1 MATPLQK
8 KLIALA
14 QNSSGIPVSTAAAK
28 LSIST
33 NDVER
38 AVTRLNGQLVIVDN
52 RLYTAGSEPRVT
64 LPAQAGYIILD
75 TETTGVDPETADL
88 LEIAAIKVT
97 RTSEVQFQRY
107 VAFDG
112 QIPADVER
120 LTGITPQHLKAH
132 GTGLKSALSQFL
144 EFAGDLPWVGHNL
157 ISYDHP
163 LLSRLI
169 AEEGLQ
175 LPRVKLYDTLHLTH
189 AAMWDDPP
197 PSFRLDHLAD
207 AFLGGRPKHA
217 HSAIVDV
224 DTTRKLIRFCEERLN
239 ALPPDELNLLRVTV
253 PELEITHPHDSA
265 LGPEASKVIQR
276 FAKPFLEKVGRVPLV
291 WNDGNSFAAPTQ
303 LLEDPRPGQLEMASG
318 VATTL
323 VDGGIRAV
331 EAPTGTGKTRAYLAA
346 AIVASSS
353 GKVTLSTHTKQLQD
367 QVIQEAN
374 VFAKAGAR
382 VRVVTMKGNSNY
394 ICPDRLERSLT
405 SLASGAVEQLSE
417 DLRTAAHIIL
427 GAASGE
433 FDALPSGP
441 STRGPA
447 MGRMRRAS
455 EVHSERCGEHCTYF
469 NTCAFQNMQRAANG
483 ADVIVTNHALA
494 FTKMGLA
501 ATEDTELRDSKS
513 GDSSMDATQP
523 GQPEPKRIIFDEAH
537 DLADAAVAAYT
548 IETSTQ
554 DLLALS
560 DELSHQHT
568 DEGLL
573 RAIDAHY
580 GPMGRSDI
588 TALTKRTRDTNK
600 GVQYC
605 IARFKEAGWRL
616 LRERGQG
623 DRAFGLALRVVPSA
637 KQTRHWVA
645 MYQASTE
652 LTEALYSLRSVLSD
666 LTNAIGF
673 SERLGAEAM
682 GLYRRVKE
690 ASDALSAVRKGDDE
704 GRVYALQGQEHDVR
718 WWSKPLF
725 IGDLLREAWHDF
737 DSVVL
742 TSATLRVPGSGVARG
757 SGDTEGFGHLEQT
770 LGLPA
775 ASYQVLPP
783 VLPFELAYVLLA
795 THLPITTHP
804 AFPDRLARELNALLP
819 QLDDRTLG
827 LFTANTRLD
836 AVSVELDQLGLE
848 HLNSRRDGAEQ
859 SIERLRAANNHLL
872 GTAGLMQGLDVRGLK
887 LVHLDKT
894 PFPIPDLLLQA
905 QQDALG
911 FDTWW
916 REQYLPKAVLRFVQT
931 FGRLIRETDRGV
943 GTGAFVLWDRRLAV
957 KAYAEDFL
965 RALPAT
971 FRREHILPSFSRE
984 QFYENLAKAL
994 GQELELH
1001 DVRSAKE
1008 LLLDELRDR
1017 LCNTSDLRAL
1027 LNEAVS
1033 SLFEIEGE
1041 LTDDQFNVIAA
1052 VLQGRDVF
1060 PIMPTGSG
1068 KSLTFQLP
1076 ALLQEGYTLVISPL
1090 VALIQ
1095 DQVQKL
1101 QLLGLPAA
1109 GLWGGM
1115 PRTEQQEAIDA
1126 AGAGQL
1132 KLLYVAPE
1140 RVRRSAELR
1149 YLLKSVPPTRIV
1161 LDEAHCLSHWGF
1173 DFRPDY
1179 LKVAP
1184 ELQELGVSAPVS
1196 ALTATATAKDREE
1209 IEARLRMRNPLR
1221 LVRSF
1226 ERPNLYFATEGSLT
1240 RTKRELRLVEIIKS
1254 VKELHSQEPHRIV
1267 VYAGTRKDVER
1278 LAALLSAYFGESI
1291 LPYHAGLSP
1300 FIREETLEAFLNR
1313 ETSVIVATNAFGMG
1327 VDVPDIRAVIHYSPP
1342 MSIEAYVQEAG
1353 RAGRDKKD
1361 AFAVALWGKDSTSL
1375 GQFLI
1380 KHSYPSKDDAARL
1393 LTFAQDLV
1401 FPTARQLAEEA
1412 NVDPGQVSTL
1422 LHLLEEAGNL
1432 KYSYRPGLARVFRY
1446 PWSPAHF
1453 ESWVEEL
1460 LRESELVNLAAIFS
1474 DDLDEKVD
1482 QLFRMSSERVLG
1494 VMFVEPVLSMK
1505 VLRTDL
1511 TAYNRNVLELRGVK
1525 ERKLA
1530 DMTRLLKGQ
1539 SCRRISIGAYFNERH
1554 VPCGNCDRCA
1564 TRPLP
1569 WSNTNGTSDVDL
1581 ASAWDV
1587 KKEILTLVARLEQR
1601 NRPHGRSRIMK
1612 VLLGDQFSHREEGK
1626 AVMLSDFLIGQ
1637 PSFGRLAF
1645 VPKKTIDKNFDELQ
1659 AEQLLQVTKKD
1670 QYDLITLTERG
1681 KGKVAKWIR
1690 N

>member
-14 QNSSGIPVSTAAAK
+14 ETTSGIPVSSAAAK
-28 LSIST
+28 LAVTT

-38 AVTRLNGQLVIVDN
+38 AVTRLNGQLVIVDDHI
-52 RLYTAGSEPRVT
+52 YIAGSEPRVAFT
-64 LPAQAGYIILD
+64 AQAGYIILD
-75 TETTGVDPETADL
+75 TETTGIDPEAADL

-97 RTSEVQFQRY
+97 PSSEVKFQRY
-107 VAFDG
+107 VAFEG

-120 LTGITPQHLKAH
+120 LTGITAQLLEAN
-132 GTGLKSALSQFL
+132 GVDLRSALSQFL
-144 EFAGDLPWVGHNL
+144 EFAGELPWVGHNL
-157 ISYDHP
+157 VSYDYP
-163 LLSRLI
+163 LLTRLI
-169 AEEGLQ
+169 KQEGLQ
-175 LPRVKLYDTLHLTH
+175 VSRVKLYDTLHLTH
-189 AAMWDDPP
+189 AALWNDPP

-207 AFLGGRPKHA
+207 NYLGGRPKDA
-217 HSAIVDV
+217 HSAIIDV
-224 DTTRKLIRFCEERLN
+224 ETTRKLIGFCEERLS
-239 ALPPDELNLLRVTV
+239 ALPSEQLDLLRLTV
-253 PELEITHPHDSA
+253 PELEVTHPRDSDRR
-265 LGPEASKVIQR
+265 PEPAKVIQR

-291 WNDGNSFAAPTQ
+291 WNAGDSFAAPTQ
-303 LLEDPRPGQLEMASG
+303 LLQDPRPGQAEMAAG

-346 AIVASSS
+346 AIVAAGS

-367 QVIQEAN
+367 QVIQEAT

-382 VRVVTMKGNSNY
+382 VRVVTMKGNGNY

-427 GAASGE
+427 GAESGE
-433 FDALPSGP
+433 FDAIPAGP

-455 EVHSERCGEHCTYF
+455 EVHSERCGEHCAYF
-469 NTCAFQNMQRAANG
+469 NTCAFQNMQRAAKG

-494 FTKMGLA
+494 FTKLGLTP
-501 ATEDTELRDSKS
+501 TEDAESTASASDGSRTDGAQAEE
-513 GDSSMDATQP
+513 AAPQ
-523 GQPEPKRIIFDEAH
+523 RIIFDEAH
-537 DLADAAVAAYT
+537 DLADAALAAFT

-554 DLLALS
+554 DLAALT
-560 DELSHQHT
+560 DELSHRHT

-573 RAIDAHY
+573 RVIEAHY
-580 GPMGRSDI
+580 GPFGRNDI
-588 TALTKRTRDTNK
+588 TGLARRTRDANER
-600 GVQYC
+600 VQIC
-605 IARFKEAGWRL
+605 TTRFKEAAWQL

-623 DRAFGLALRVVPSA
+623 DRAFGLALRVVPTATQS
-637 KQTRHWVA
+637 RHWVA
-645 MYQASTE
+645 MFQASTE
-652 LTEALYSLRSVLSD
+652 LIEALYNLRSVLSD
-666 LTNAIGF
+666 LTNSIGF
-673 SERLGAEAM
+673 SERLGAETV

-690 ASDALSAVRKGDDE
+690 ATDALSAVRKGDDA
-704 GRVYALQGQEHDVR
+704 GRVYAVEGQEHDIR

-725 IGDLLREAWHDF
+725 IGDLLREAWNDF

-757 SGDTEGFGHLEQT
+757 SGDTEGFGHLERT

-804 AFPDRLARELNALLP
+804 GFPDRLARELDALLP

-827 LFTANTRLD
+827 LFTANSRLD
-836 AVSVELDQLGLE
+836 AVSTELDQLGLE
-848 HLNSRRDGAEQ
+848 HLNSRRDGAEK
-859 SIERLRAANNHLL
+859 SIERLRAVNSHLL

-911 FDTWW
+911 FDSWW

-931 FGRLIRETDRGV
+931 FGRLIRETDRNV

-971 FRREHILPSFSRE
+971 FRREHIFPSFSRE

-994 GQELELH
+994 GHELELH
-1001 DVRSAKE
+1001 DVRSTKE
-1008 LLLDELRDR
+1008 LLLDELRER
-1017 LCNTSDLRAL
+1017 LRNTSDLRAL

-1033 SLFEIEGE
+1033 GLFEIEGE
-1041 LTDDQFNVIAA
+1041 LTDDQFEVIAA

-1126 AGAGQL
+1126 AGSGQL

-1149 YLLKSVPPTRIV
+1149 NLLKSVPPTRIV

-1184 ELQELGVSAPVS
+1184 ELKELGVDAPVS
-1196 ALTATATAKDREE
+1196 ALTATATEKDREE
-1209 IEARLRMRNPLR
+1209 IEDRLRMRDPLR

-1226 ERPNLYFATEGSLT
+1226 ERPNLYFATEGSLS

-1361 AFAVALWGKDSTSL
+1361 AFAIALWGKDSTSL

-1380 KHSYPSKDDAARL
+1380 KHSYPSKEDAARL
-1393 LTFAQDLV
+1393 LTFAQDLA
-1401 FPTARQLAEEA
+1401 FPSARQLADEA

-1432 KYSYRPGLARVFRY
+1432 EYSYRPGLARVFRY
-1446 PWSPAHF
+1446 PWSPTRF
-1453 ESWVEEL
+1453 EPWVEQL
-1460 LRESELVNLAAIFS
+1460 LRESDLVNLATIFGE
-1474 DDLDEKVD
+1474 DLDEKVD
-1482 QLFRMSSERVLG
+1482 QLFRMSNERELG

-1505 VLRTDL
+1505 VISKDL

-1525 ERKLA
+1525 ERKLE
-1530 DMTRLLKGQ
+1530 DMTRLLKGR

-1569 WSNTNGTSDVDL
+1569 WSSSNGASDVDL
-1581 ASAWDV
+1581 ANAWDV
-1587 KKEILTLVARLEQR
+1587 KKEILTLVAHLERR
-1601 NRPHGRSRIMK
+1601 NRPHGRARIMK
-1612 VLLGDQFSHREEGK
+1612 VLLGDQFSHREGEK
-1626 AVMLSDFLIGQ
+1626 KVMLSDFLIGQ

-1645 VPKKTIDKNFDELQ
+1645 VPKKTIDKSIDDLQ
-1659 AEQLLQVTKKD
+1659 AEQLLQLTKKD

-1681 KGKVAKWIR
+1681 KGKVSKWIR